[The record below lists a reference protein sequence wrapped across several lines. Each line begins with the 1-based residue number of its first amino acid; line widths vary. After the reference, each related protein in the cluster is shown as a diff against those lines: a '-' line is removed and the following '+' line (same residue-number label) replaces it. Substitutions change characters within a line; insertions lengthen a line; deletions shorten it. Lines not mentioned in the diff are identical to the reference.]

1 MMGRKILKLSAI
13 GLLICA
19 VACKNQSGD
28 GSNSEALNTGMP
40 SPSSQNGSE
49 KNLTVAQE
57 FYEIAKASYLKKMRT
72 LGPTALSDAEQRFLE
87 KFQVNPESSGQV
99 VQFVETMFEILESG
113 RYGVKLKAV
122 PAKTQV
128 SRSAPEGL
136 TDFEVQ
142 KFFELIKM
150 DYFKKVTKRPS
161 PEMDQREKD
170 FFERVQKNSTEKYDY
185 QNDYL
190 LIASDLFD
198 TIEGL

>member
-1 MMGRKILKLSAI
+1 MMRETCIKISAV
-13 GLLICA
+13 GLLMMS
-19 VACKNQSGD
+19 VACKRPASSASDSGVSTTD
-28 GSNSEALNTGMP
+28 ITTQIEKSPRENSLLN
-40 SPSSQNGSE
+40 
-49 KNLTVAQE
+49 AQE
-57 FYEIAKASYLKKMRT
+57 FYEIAKNSYIKKMKT

-113 RYGVKLKAV
+113 RYGLRLKAI
-122 PAKTQV
+122 PTIKQV
-128 SRSAPEGL
+128 SRSVPEGL
-136 TDFEVQ
+136 TDADVK

-150 DYFKKVTKRPS
+150 DYFKKVTKRPA
-161 PEMDQREKD
+161 PEMSERERN
-170 FFERVQKNSTEKYDY
+170 FFEKIQNKPTEKYDS

>member
-1 MMGRKILKLSAI
+1 MMRETCIKISAV
-13 GLLICA
+13 GLLMMS
-19 VACKNQSGD
+19 VACNRSASSASDSGVSTTD
-28 GSNSEALNTGMP
+28 ITTQIEKSPRENSLLN
-40 SPSSQNGSE
+40 
-49 KNLTVAQE
+49 AQE
-57 FYEIAKASYLKKMRT
+57 FYEIAKNSYIKKMKT

-113 RYGVKLKAV
+113 RYGLRLKAI
-122 PAKTQV
+122 PTIKQV
-128 SRSAPEGL
+128 SRSVPEGL
-136 TDFEVQ
+136 TDADVK

-150 DYFKKVTKRPS
+150 DYFKKVTKRPA
-161 PEMDQREKD
+161 PEMSERERN
-170 FFERVQKNSTEKYDY
+170 FFEKIQKKPTEKYDY